1 MSELLLL
8 RCVIDLL
15 CVDWTVHSKRENML
29 LLSTDKN
36 VLSLS
41 LSCCLRVLY
50 FLCVF
55 GRSITLYSLQ
65 FLRRLVQT
73 TTCTNFSHFSPL
85 VVSCPAITLQ
95 YIETKNSS
103 SSIHYISLLY
113 CRRVTTLFTVQCILQ
128 SYKNILKKK
137 ETNKNNEWVNETW
150 VQKMTCSSCLN
161 KRRKQIQP
169 VGRVST
175 TKGKSFPYILYSITK
190 EEIRGF
196 SLIIKFKQS
205 VRCANIDTTFG
216 FFPP

>member
-50 FLCVF
+50 FLCVWE
-55 GRSITLYSLQ
+55 IHHSLQ

-95 YIETKNSS
+95 YIETKKQQQQ
-103 SSIHYISLLY
+103 HPLYIVAVLP
-113 CRRVTTLFTVQCILQ
+113 Q
-128 SYKNILKKK
+128 SYNSFYSLVHIIVIQKHLKK
-137 ETNKNNEWVNETW
+137 ERNK
-150 VQKMTCSSCLN
+150 QKQRM
-161 KRRKQIQP
+161 
-169 VGRVST
+169 G
-175 TKGKSFPYILYSITK
+175 
-190 EEIRGF
+190 
-196 SLIIKFKQS
+196 
-205 VRCANIDTTFG
+205 
-216 FFPP
+216 